1 MPTIDKIVSLSQAL
15 KLVKEWK
22 GHKINV
28 VFSNGCFD
36 ILHAGHVEYLE
47 KARQKGDKLIVGLNS
62 DKSVS
67 SLKGPSRPVVDE
79 ISRSRILAS
88 LEFVDLVVIFDEL
101 TPKKLIEA
109 IRPDILVKGKDYEIS
124 NIVGADFVLQ
134 NGGKVETIEL
144 TKGFSTTNVIGKIKN
159 LKD

>member
-1 MPTIDKIVSLSQAL
+1 MSTIDKIVSLSQGI
-15 KLVKEWK
+15 KQVNDWK
-22 GHKINV
+22 RHNINV

-67 SLKGPSRPVVDE
+67 LLKGPSRPVVDE

-88 LEFVDLVVIFDEL
+88 LEFVDLVIIFDEL
-101 TPKKLIEA
+101 TPINLIKA
-109 IRPDILVKGKDYEIS
+109 IDPDILVKGKDYKIS

>member
-1 MPTIDKIVSLSQAL
+1 MPTIDKIVSLSQGIKQANDWKKL
-15 KLVKEWK
+15 KIK
-22 GHKINV
+22 V

-62 DKSVS
+62 DRSVS
-67 SLKGPSRPVVDE
+67 ELKGPSRPVVDE

-101 TPKKLIEA
+101 TPIKLIES